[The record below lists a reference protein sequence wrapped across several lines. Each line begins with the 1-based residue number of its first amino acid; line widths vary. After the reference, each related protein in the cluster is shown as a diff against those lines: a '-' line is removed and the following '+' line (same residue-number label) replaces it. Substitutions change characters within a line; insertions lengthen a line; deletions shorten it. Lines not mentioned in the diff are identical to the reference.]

1 MGYRKTER
9 KRERERE
16 RNKVRGAEERENN
29 KGKEWGNERGR
40 LIKNERNGEGGC
52 QLQMKDKGD
61 GDEDGGRTKRTE

>member
-1 MGYRKTER
+1 M
-9 KRERERE
+9 
-16 RNKVRGAEERENN
+16 RGAEERENN